1 MSADPA
7 VPPALRRTTLLL
19 LSASLALGIAYISVL
34 PPWEGFDETAHHSY
48 LQQLVDS
55 NQVPR
60 RGASFLSRDVEDY
73 AQRAPLPYD
82 TRPARFTYRTFF
94 EAPPGRVAAGRAT
107 IHNPPS
113 SPRRYVAGELVNW
126 QQQHPPLAYLALAPV
141 YLATA
146 HLSWAAHLWSLR
158 VAAYLVAWLSL
169 AVAAA
174 ACATGARATAG
185 IDRVRWQWALL
196 GVSVWPFC
204 FPAWFAD
211 MARLGNDA
219 FSAALV
225 SGIWLIAVRC
235 RERIVRMG
243 PALMLGLLVGA
254 GLLTKAFFI
263 PVAAALAAYVCLDAG
278 ANQSVSRRA
287 AAITVMFATAG
298 AIAGW
303 WYLENWQ
310 QYYDLAASRRTDG
323 LLNGLTSR
331 FSVAALIRGHAA
343 LVATVAWPG
352 SWSLARPPYLFFVP
366 LGVLVLVSAGAYA
379 AALCRVGWPQVA
391 RLPGW
396 LLLAMLAVLAYY
408 VWLRIAYIGE
418 GRLAAGY
425 YLHFLAGPL
434 GAALGFGLSTWWGS
448 PAFRRLLFGLVAYA
462 LVFAAGIS
470 IAQLL
475 LFTGVLTKSAQ
486 RFYELGGPRP
496 PQLAITEMVERLS
509 VLAYPWLGLMCWSIG
524 AALLLLGLHHMRR
537 FVDAPDSPMRHRR
550 SDAVN

>member
-1 MSADPA
+1 MPTDLAI
-7 VPPALRRTTLLL
+7 PPTLRRATLLL
-19 LSASLALGIAYISVL
+19 FSASLALGVAYISCL
-34 PPWEGFDETAHHSY
+34 PPWEGFDETAHYSY

-60 RGASFLSRDVEDY
+60 RGASFFSRDVEDY

-82 TRPARFTYRTFF
+82 TRPGRFTYRTFF
-94 EAPPGRVAAGRAT
+94 EAPPGRVADGRAT
-107 IHNPPS
+107 IHDRPA
-113 SPRRYVAGELVNW
+113 SPRRYVATEGVNW

-141 YLATA
+141 YLATV

-174 ACATGARATAG
+174 ACVTGARTTAG
-185 IDRVRWQWALL
+185 IDRTRWQWALL
-196 GVSVWPFC
+196 GVAVWPFC

-225 SGIWLIAVRC
+225 SGIWWTAVRC
-235 RERIVRMG
+235 RERIVRQG
-243 PALMLGLLVGA
+243 PALTLGILVGA

-263 PVAAALAAYVCLDAG
+263 PVAAALAAYIGLDAG
-278 ANQSVSRRA
+278 ATHPFKRRA
-287 AAITVMFATAG
+287 AAITVMLGTAG

-310 QYYDLAASRRTDG
+310 HYVDLTTSRRTDG
-323 LLNGLTSR
+323 LLTGLTSR
-331 FSVAALIRGHAA
+331 FSVAAVIRGHAA

-352 SWSLARPPYLFFVP
+352 SWSLARPPYLVFVP
-366 LGVLVLVSAGAYA
+366 LGVLVLVSAGAYTA
-379 AALCRVGWPQVA
+379 AVWRAGWPPIT

-396 LLLAMLAVLAYY
+396 LLLAMLAVLSYY
-408 VWLRIAYIGE
+408 VWLRVAFLGE

-434 GAALGFGLSTWWGS
+434 GSALGFGLWRWWEG
-448 PAFRRLLFGLVAYA
+448 ARFRRLLSGLVAYA

-470 IAQLL
+470 CAQLL

-486 RFYELGGPRP
+486 KFYELGVPPP
-496 PQLAITEMVERLS
+496 PQPAVAEVFERLS
-509 VLAYPWLGLMCWSIG
+509 VLAYPWLGLLSASIG
-524 AALLLLGLHHMRR
+524 AALLLLGLYHTRR
-537 FVDAPDSPMRHRR
+537 FVDVEDSSAPHRCR
-550 SDAVN
+550 D